1 MSYRI
6 EIPEDMLN
14 VLILVGNCK
23 EYHIDQFTSIF
34 NANKYL
40 NETEQEYVQR
50 SERITKAKRNIT
62 NIQENRMNNVQ
73 LLLEISK
80 STWDNNDYTH
90 EKLYKSELI
99 PDRFIN
105 EPDKIMEYLD
115 NYETQLIQYGWVE
128 TSRGGYFARL
138 STDDGSVDK
147 RHIWLDSDVCQYEI
161 SKRRHFAGPVLDD
174 WRERAINRDNEYR
187 KDTSIYEKNIDQET
201 MPVISGPM
209 RRTDQG
215 SLYAFPIQLLVATK
229 TNPPLAPRGVINT
242 FPPNS

>member
-1 MSYRI
+1 
-6 EIPEDMLN
+6 
-14 VLILVGNCK
+14 
-23 EYHIDQFTSIF
+23 
-34 NANKYL
+34 
-40 NETEQEYVQR
+40 
-50 SERITKAKRNIT
+50 
-62 NIQENRMNNVQ
+62 
-73 LLLEISK
+73 
-80 STWDNNDYTH
+80 
-90 EKLYKSELI
+90 
-99 PDRFIN
+99 
-105 EPDKIMEYLD
+105 
-115 NYETQLIQYGWVE
+115 
-128 TSRGGYFARL
+128 GGYFARL

>member
-6 EIPEDMLN
+6 EIPEDILN

-80 STWDNNDYTH
+80 STWEN
-90 EKLYKSELI
+90 
-99 PDRFIN
+99 
-105 EPDKIMEYLD
+105 
-115 NYETQLIQYGWVE
+115 
-128 TSRGGYFARL
+128 
-138 STDDGSVDK
+138 
-147 RHIWLDSDVCQYEI
+147 
-161 SKRRHFAGPVLDD
+161 
-174 WRERAINRDNEYR
+174 
-187 KDTSIYEKNIDQET
+187 
-201 MPVISGPM
+201 
-209 RRTDQG
+209 
-215 SLYAFPIQLLVATK
+215 
-229 TNPPLAPRGVINT
+229 
-242 FPPNS
+242 